1 MTVPSVRTAAPRTA
15 RPASRRPLRGLL
27 GGTAL
32 SVSANA
38 MVAVLVPW
46 LVLARTGSPAQA
58 GLVSAVALAAA
69 VPALLAGGLLL
80 DRFDRRRLSIGADLA
95 SAAAVLA
102 LPLLDVTLGL
112 TLLTVCV
119 SVAAG
124 ALFDGPGLA
133 AREALRPAVARA
145 SGVPLEGVNARDEVA
160 QQLGEVAGP
169 ALAGAGLAVVG
180 ATGSLWAAAAV
191 LVAAAAASAV
201 TLPRS
206 SAASRPAG
214 RLGPALAAGLQT
226 VWRDRV
232 LRTVALADTAFAF
245 FLAPLVLVLTTHLQR
260 ADRAGA
266 LGLVLAAFAVGGV
279 AGALGYGARP
289 AALYRRTWLIGGLAL
304 ASAGLLAMAT
314 LPPPAALAGLAAL
327 VGVAAGPVNPVLAVV
342 VQDRVPDRMLG
353 RVVATLGALGL
364 LAAPAGALG
373 AGLLLQVAS
382 PAVALALTGLGCLAT
397 TAGLA
402 AVPTLR
408 RLERTDPRE
417 TR

>member
-1 MTVPSVRTAAPRTA
+1 VTTTAPAAPATAAPL
-15 RPASRRPLRGLL
+15 RRPLWGLL

-38 MVAVLVPW
+38 MVAVLIPW

-58 GLVSAVALAAA
+58 GVVSAVALAAA

-80 DRFDRRRLSIGADLA
+80 DRLDRRRLSIGADLA

-102 LPLLDVTLGL
+102 LPLLDATVGL
-112 TLLTVCV
+112 TLLAICAC
-119 SVAAG
+119 VAAG
-124 ALFDGPGLA
+124 AVFDGPGLA
-133 AREALRPAVARA
+133 AREALRPAVARSA
-145 SGVPLEGVNARDEVA
+145 GVRLERVNARDEVA

-169 ALAGAGLAVVG
+169 ALAGVGLAVVG
-180 ATGSLWAAAAV
+180 ATGSLWAAGAV
-191 LVAAAAASAV
+191 FVAAAAATAV

-206 SAASRPAG
+206 RTARRPAE
-214 RLGPALAAGLQT
+214 RLGPALAAGLRT
-226 VWRDRV
+226 VWHDRV

-245 FLAPLVLVLTTHLQR
+245 FLAPLVLVLATHLQGT
-260 ADRAGA
+260 DRAGA

-279 AGALGYGARP
+279 AGALGYGTRP
-289 AALYRRTWLIGGLAL
+289 ATLRRRTWLTGGLAL
-304 ASAGLLAMAT
+304 ASAGLLLMAT
-314 LPPPAALAGLAAL
+314 LPPPWALAGLATL
-327 VGVAAGPVNPVLAVV
+327 VGLAAGPVNPVLAVV
-342 VQDRVPDRMLG
+342 VQDRVPDRLLG

-382 PAVALALTGLGCLAT
+382 PSVALAVTGLGCLAT

-402 AVPTLR
+402 TAPTLR
-408 RLERTDPRE
+408 RIERTDLQEMP
-417 TR
+417 